1 LSQTDANDK
10 IERFDSKI
18 NGYIKKISDFL
29 KSKGM
34 SSNELHRTMSLD
46 GDGDVDKIEFVNAIS
61 SFAIPGLSPSDLG
74 LLFDGL
80 DIDNSAKLNVD
91 EFVLLI

>member
-1 LSQTDANDK
+1 
-10 IERFDSKI
+10 
-18 NGYIKKISDFL
+18 
-29 KSKGM
+29 M
-34 SSNELHRTMSLD
+34 STNELHRTMSLD

-91 EFVLLI
+91 EFVHLI